1 MDRKVRT
8 MQRSK
13 QEWRDMLRW
22 LCIGLPFLAVV
33 AKDMW
38 FQSFLGNT
46 APYSPNL
53 WAGICR
59 VLPYLPLH
67 AAAFLL
73 LFGWSLL
80 FRGRGRLIWNGIV
93 GGVLNIIVMIDI
105 IYVRAYN
112 VLPSVVMLPML
123 QSSTGKQTV
132 ATILPTLLTWWDVF
146 FFVDWIVWAVLLIV
160 ARRRGVLPHTAPR
173 RRITATAITAVVSAI
188 VLAAIPVLNTLGLCR
203 GTYRRLFVTSDTLR
217 QSQYVSFIGFH
228 AMDIAAAIG
237 GTVTTTSVQP
247 EDEKLLQT
255 FRDWQ
260 AEDTA
265 VSSHAGQFAGK
276 NVLLIQFESLESFVL
291 DNAIDGQEITPT
303 LNRLMKHSY
312 AFTNLYEQVKSGNSA
327 DCDFLMMTGLLPTNK
342 SYAFGSWPDNAYVSL
357 PKLLETHGGYDTYY
371 FHGAVN
377 AIWNYEEMLDS
388 GLGMN
393 HIVMDYAQDD
403 MLNGYLSDESFLRQT
418 LEKWEQEPLAEPFYA
433 HVVTCSSHIPCVVP
447 DDFEGL
453 TLPQAVADNPMGDY
467 LQAIHYTDRE
477 LGRFLDE
484 LEARGTLDNTVI
496 AIVGDHGGI
505 HKYYPHWVDDL
516 AEDER
521 EEWFLKD
528 GEEYTVPMLICD
540 PSITDAHTVD
550 VIGGQVDML
559 PTLLGLLGVKDDRT
573 DRIFFGRD
581 LFATTRSFAVTD
593 DGTVFGY
600 LPKEEVEIA
609 RSMYYLSDLLIRS
622 DNVDGKEI
630 A

>member
-1 MDRKVRT
+1 
-8 MQRSK
+8 MQTTKLTCPRA
-13 QEWRDMLRW
+13 LRW
-22 LCIGLPFLAVV
+22 LCIWFPLLAVL
-33 AKDMW
+33 AKDIW
-38 FQSFLGNT
+38 FQSFVGNNT
-46 APYSPNL
+46 PYSPDL
-53 WAGICR
+53 WVGVGR
-59 VLPYLPLH
+59 VLPYLLLH
-67 AAAFLL
+67 LAVFFL
-73 LFGWSLL
+73 LFGWLLL
-80 FRGRGRLIWNGIV
+80 FRGKGRLIWGGIV
-93 GGVLNIIVMIDI
+93 GGLLNVIVMIDI

-123 QSSTGKQTV
+123 QSSTGQQTV
-132 ATILPTLLTWWDVF
+132 ATILPTLLTWWDIF
-146 FFVDWIVWAVLLIV
+146 FFVDWFVWAALLLV

-173 RRITATAITAVVSAI
+173 RVKATAIVAAVSAV
-188 VLAAIPVLNTLGLCR
+188 VLAAVPVLNALGACR
-203 GTYRRLFVTSDTLR
+203 DTYRRLFVTSDTIG
-217 QSQYVSFIGFH
+217 QSQYVSFLGFH
-228 AMDIAAAIG
+228 AMDIAAAIN
-237 GTVTTTSVQP
+237 GTVTTASVQP
-247 EDEKLLQT
+247 EDEELLQT

-260 AEDTA
+260 AADSA

-291 DNAIDGQEITPT
+291 GNAVDGQEITPT
-303 LNRLMKHSY
+303 LNRLMQQSY

-342 SYAFGSWPDNAYVSL
+342 SYAFGSYPNNAYVSL
-357 PKLLETHGGYDTYY
+357 PKLLEKHGGYDTYY

-377 AIWNYEEMLDS
+377 AIWNYEEMLNG

-418 LEKWEQEPLAEPFYA
+418 LEKWEETPLSEPFYA

-453 TLPQAVADNPMGDY
+453 TLPQALADNPMGDY

-477 LGRFLDE
+477 LGLFLDE
-484 LEARGTLDNTVI
+484 LEQRGTLDNTVV

-516 AEDER
+516 DEDAR
-521 EEWFLKD
+521 EDWFLAD
-528 GEEYTVPMLICD
+528 DEEYTVPMLICSPD
-540 PSITDAHTVD
+540 ITDPHTVD
-550 VIGGQVDML
+550 VVGGQVDML
-559 PTLLGLLGVKDDRT
+559 PTLLGLLGVRDDRT

-593 DGTVFGY
+593 DGTVFGT
-600 LPKEEVEIA
+600 LPENEIETA

-622 DNVDGKEI
+622 DNVDGEGVS
-630 A
+630 

>member
-1 MDRKVRT
+1 MRITIDRRRIAV
-8 MQRSK
+8 
-13 QEWRDMLRW
+13 W
-22 LCIGLPFLAVV
+22 LCTWLPLFAVL
-33 AKDMW
+33 AKDV
-38 FQSFLGNT
+38 FLQSFLGNT
-46 APYSPNL
+46 APYSPNV

-59 VLPYLPLH
+59 VFPYLPFH
-67 AAAFLL
+67 IAVFFS
-73 LFGWSLL
+73 LFGWALL

-93 GGVLNIIVMIDI
+93 GGLLNIIVMIDI

-132 ATILPTLLTWWDVF
+132 ATILPTLLTWWDVL
-146 FFVDWIVWAVLLIV
+146 FFVDWIVWAALLIV
-160 ARRRGVLPHTAPR
+160 ARRRGVLPYKAPR
-173 RRITATAITAVVSAI
+173 RIKTTAVVAVASA
-188 VLAAIPVLNTLGLCR
+188 VALAVIPVLNAFGACR
-203 GTYRRLFVTSDTLR
+203 NTYRRLFVTSDTLQ

-228 AMDIAAAIG
+228 AMDIAAAIN

-247 EDEKLLQT
+247 EDKDLLQT
-255 FRDWQ
+255 FREWQ
-260 AEDTA
+260 AADNA
-265 VSSHAGQFAGK
+265 VSSHTGQFAGK
-276 NVLLIQFESLESFVL
+276 NVLLLQFESLESFVL
-291 DNAIDGQEITPT
+291 GNTIDGQEITPT
-303 LNRLMKHSY
+303 LNRLMQHSY
-312 AFTNLYEQVKSGNSA
+312 AFTDLYEQVKSGNSA

-342 SYAFGSWPDNAYVSL
+342 SYAFGSWPDNDYVSL
-357 PKLLETHGGYDTYY
+357 PQLLEKHGGYDTYY

-377 AIWNYEEMLDS
+377 AIWNYEEMLDD

-403 MLNGYLSDESFLRQT
+403 MLNGYLSDESFLKQT
-418 LEKWEQEPLAEPFYA
+418 LDKWEKEPLNEPFYA

-447 DDFEGL
+447 EDFEGL
-453 TLPQAVADNPMGDY
+453 TLPTALANNPMGDY

-477 LGRFLDE
+477 LGKFLNE
-484 LEARGTLDNTVI
+484 LEVRGTLDNTVV

-516 AEDER
+516 DEDVQ

-528 GEEYTVPMLICD
+528 GEEYTVPMLIYT
-540 PSITDAHTVD
+540 PEITDAHTVD

-559 PTLLGLLGVKDDRT
+559 PTLLGLLGVKDERT

-581 LFATTRSFAVTD
+581 LFATNRNFAVTD
-593 DGTVFGY
+593 DGTVFGT
-600 LPKEEVEIA
+600 LPEEEVEIA

-622 DNVDGKEI
+622 DNVAGEEVS
-630 A
+630 